1 MGPSLNAQDMD
12 HGGSWPEDS
21 ESRRQSR
28 LLFWSVLILDH
39 VVSIGH
45 GRHTAF
51 RSESITQSLPAVKDL
66 RQADSHA
73 SSGGDHTSTTPSP
86 FPHAARLMFSYGSFI
101 NLLNVDDEATV
112 DLTAREDAI
121 KQELR
126 QLSKGYNDLP
136 FNMRWSAEK

>member
-1 MGPSLNAQDMD
+1 
-12 HGGSWPEDS
+12 
-21 ESRRQSR
+21 
-28 LLFWSVLILDH
+28 
-39 VVSIGH
+39 
-45 GRHTAF
+45 
-51 RSESITQSLPAVKDL
+51 
-66 RQADSHA
+66 
-73 SSGGDHTSTTPSP
+73 
-86 FPHAARLMFSYGSFI
+86 MFSYGSFI

>member
-1 MGPSLNAQDMD
+1 MVGAQDMD
-12 HGGSWPEDS
+12 HGGSGPEDS
-21 ESRRQSR
+21 ESRRQSK

-51 RSESITQSLPAVKDL
+51 RSESITQSLPTVEDL
-66 RQADSHA
+66 GGADSHA
-73 SSGGDHTSTTPSP
+73 SPDEDHTSTTSSP
-86 FPHAARLMFSYGSFI
+86 FPHAARLMFSYGSLI

-126 QLSKGYNDLP
+126 ELSKGYNALP